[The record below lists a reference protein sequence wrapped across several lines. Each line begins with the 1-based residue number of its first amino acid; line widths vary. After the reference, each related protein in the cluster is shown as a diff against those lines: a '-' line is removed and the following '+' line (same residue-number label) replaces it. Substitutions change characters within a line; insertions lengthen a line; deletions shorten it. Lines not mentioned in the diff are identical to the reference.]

1 MPCFRWR
8 CWLFGHKE
16 KYGHRWM
23 RDNITYRI
31 YTRGLDHIP
40 IRQELWCMNLGEFV
54 DVSTSVYK
62 AYISEETHKQVARE
76 IERQEQDE
84 HGTLVIME

>member
-1 MPCFRWR
+1 MPCFNWK

-23 RDNITYRI
+23 RGSIAYKI
-31 YTRGLDHIP
+31 YTEEFDSLP
-40 IRQELWCMNLGEFV
+40 IAQELWCMNLVEFV
-54 DVSTSVYK
+54 PVSFKDYKVYI
-62 AYISEETHKQVARE
+62 AEEAHKQLERE
-76 IERQEQDE
+76 LERQEEDE